1 MTRSLMQ
8 AWYQSPKKRIILD
21 QSSNSPWT
29 PPGVSRFVLFGPSK
43 IGRSFVFLPR
53 PALNLGRVP
62 PSSTS

>member
-43 IGRSFVFLPR
+43 ITEVSFSCPGQQS
-53 PALNLGRVP
+53 A
-62 PSSTS
+62 